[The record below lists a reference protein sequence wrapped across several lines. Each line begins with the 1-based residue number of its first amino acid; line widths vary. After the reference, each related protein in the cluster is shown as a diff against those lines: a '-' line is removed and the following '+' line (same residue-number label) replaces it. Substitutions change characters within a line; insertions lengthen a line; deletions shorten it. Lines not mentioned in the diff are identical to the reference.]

1 MNRFS
6 YNDCESNAKEKSSID
21 FSILGWCI
29 ALSFAPQIIFSFIVS
44 VALAINGLN
53 IYETKDPQIEVMIA
67 LGTLVLTPLL
77 FFPLLKYVVGSKSFL
92 ELIRYFNFKS
102 VNFVFLSLIIICSV
116 LLEFSFDILMFFS
129 DSPIDSFTLEVR
141 EFMSSF
147 EKKILVIIAICI
159 IVPIME
165 ELIFR
170 GWLFQR
176 LVNTRLGNI
185 GAVGVSSFLFTLFHF
200 QYQQI
205 IPLVFLL
212 MYSLLLGIVRL
223 KTANINYT
231 IIAHSTSNCYVL
243 FAPLWLFNGGG

>member
-1 MNRFS
+1 LNKFS
-6 YNDCESNAKEKSSID
+6 YNDYESNAKAKSSID
-21 FSILGWCI
+21 FSIFGWCI
-29 ALSFAPQIIFSFIVS
+29 VLSFAPQILFSFIVS
-44 VALAINGLN
+44 VVLAINGLN
-53 IYETKDPQIEVMIA
+53 IYETDDPQIEVMIT
-67 LGTLVLTPLL
+67 LGTVVLSPLL
-77 FFPLLKYVVGSKSFL
+77 FVPLLKYVVGYKSFL
-92 ELIRYFNFKS
+92 ELIKYFNFKS
-102 VNFVFLSLIIICSV
+102 VNFVFLSLTIICTI
-116 LLEFSFDILMFFS
+116 LLEFTFDILLFLS
-129 DSPIDSFTLEVR
+129 DTPIDSFTLEVR

-147 EKKILVIIAICI
+147 EKKVLVILAICI

-212 MYSLLLGIVRL
+212 MFSLLLGVVRL

-231 IIAHSTSNCYVL
+231 VIAHSTSNCYVL
-243 FAPLWLFNGGG
+243 FAPLWIFNN